1 MTKLAHAMAH
11 VEGYFVLGSRP
22 DRNNNP
28 GNLRPPKAV
37 KLRGQTGLDDA
48 GFAIFPDAVT
58 GWAAL
63 DRQIAID
70 AKRGHT
76 LATFI
81 AKYAPASENNTSSYL
96 AYLERTLG
104 VTGAVKL
111 SEFKQEISV

>member
-1 MTKLAHAMAH
+1 MTALARAMAE
-11 VEGYFVLGSRP
+11 VEGFFKAGTTAA
-22 DRNNNP
+22 RNCNP

-48 GFAIFPDAVT
+48 GFAVFPDAAT
-58 GWAAL
+58 GWTAL

-81 AKYAPASENNTSSYL
+81 AKYAPASENNTAAYL
-96 AYLERTLG
+96 AYLERKLG

-111 SEFKQEISV
+111 SELKQGA